1 MSLNSVEGCLMVVTY
16 YGGKEM
22 LRKQLGIIALFVLL
36 AVAIVGCGNDSKDEA
51 NNKNEGTTTESS
63 TSYKDEINI
72 AVTAQPPTLDSAMTV
87 SQVSLDIAGNV
98 FETLYTLNSN
108 YEPTPMLAES
118 VDISDDGKTYT
129 FKLREGVTF
138 HNGNEMTSEDVAAS
152 MNRWLET
159 SSRAKSLLA
168 NASYEAE
175 DTYTVVLNLESPAAD
190 VLTIMSSQANFP
202 AIMPKEIIE
211 SAPAEGVKEYIG
223 TGPFKFEEW
232 KQDQYIHLVKYDD
245 YKAVDAE
252 PSGFAGKKEA
262 FVNDVYY
269 HFVTDHSTRI
279 AGIQTGQ
286 YDIADSIPTE
296 SYEQLSSMDN
306 VEVHT
311 FVGGTLTLFFNTNE
325 GALADEKMREAVN
338 TALNMDEI
346 MLASFVNEDLY
357 TLDPGYM
364 NPNATQWA
372 SQAGSDVYNQADLE
386 KAKALLEEAGYNG
399 EEITLLTTK
408 DYAEMATATTVVQEQ
423 LRQLGM
429 NVKIDN
435 FDFPTFLETKG
446 DLSKWDIFITSNGY
460 QLTPPQLLAVNPDW
474 AGLHDDKVKEYLTA
488 IRSAETPEDAKA
500 QWDELQGYMYDIL
513 SSTAIGQ
520 YKSILA
526 TTDKLEGF
534 EVFEAPIIWN
544 TKVVE

>member
-1 MSLNSVEGCLMVVTY
+1 
-16 YGGKEM
+16 M
-22 LRKQLGIIALFVLL
+22 LRKQLGMIALFVLL
-36 AVAIVGCGNDSKDEA
+36 AVAIVGCSGNDSKEEA
-51 NNKNEGTTTESS
+51 TSENEGTTESS
-63 TSYKDEINI
+63 ATYKDEINI

-87 SQVSLDIAGNV
+87 SQVSLDIAGNI

-118 VDISDDGKTYT
+118 ADVSEDGKTYT

-138 HNGNEMTSEDVAAS
+138 HNGNEMTSEDVVAS

-159 SSRAKSLLA
+159 SSRAKSLLT
-168 NASYEAE
+168 NASFEAQ
-175 DTYTVVLNLESPAAD
+175 DTYTVVLNLESPASD

-245 YKAVDAE
+245 YKAVEAE

-262 FVNDVYY
+262 FVNDVFY

-279 AGIQTGQ
+279 AGIQTGE

-296 SYEQLSSMDN
+296 SYEQLSSMED
-306 VEVHT
+306 VEVYT

-325 GALADEKMREAVN
+325 GSLADVKMREAVN
-338 TALNMDEI
+338 TVLNMDEI

-372 SQAGSDVYNQADLE
+372 SQAGSEVYNQADLE
-386 KAKALLEEAGYNG
+386 KAKTLLEEAGYNG

-435 FDFPTFLETKG
+435 FDFPTFLETKN

-474 AGLHDDKVKEYLTA
+474 AGLNDENVKEALTA
-488 IRSAETPEDAKA
+488 IRSAETPEAAKA
-500 QWDELQGYMYDIL
+500 EWDELQGYMYEIL

>member
-1 MSLNSVEGCLMVVTY
+1 VSLNSVEGCLMVVTY